1 MHEKNTRDNLALVP
15 EREAGEVLKK
25 LRSKLPNVPLS
36 VYGFVDKKNRRLVH
50 IAADNPSDPLN
61 DRADIYY
68 KADDGVGK
76 IVPAAV
82 KKLTARFE
90 L

>member
-1 MHEKNTRDNLALVP
+1 MHEKNTRDGLALVP
-15 EREAGEVLKK
+15 EKEASAILKK
-25 LRSKLPNVPLS
+25 LRQKLPNVPLS
-36 VYGFVDKKNRRLVH
+36 VWGFVDKKNRRLIH
-50 IAADNPSDPLN
+50 IAADNPSNPTD

-68 KADDGVGK
+68 KADDGVEK

-82 KKLTARFE
+82 KRLTARFE